1 MTSRRLLAAAESA
14 DSAPFRSGDN
24 DLDWPPRTPCSP
36 VTTGVFAC
44 RSFPGYKG
52 CTFARIRAS
61 QRDCNRRSAMS
72 DESEKSST
80 FEMLCGLT
88 LAVLAAVLAI
98 NELGAGKYGDDEI
111 IAHNQKA
118 NAFDWYQAKGI
129 KQSLVEGQRD
139 ILRILLESRVI
150 PAESESRMGSLMATL
165 DKEIGRYRKE
175 RKEIL
180 LGSAAVG
187 QENWVLE
194 EDGKLGQVKGAR
206 EWEAEA
212 KALGAVGDT
221 FDIATFF
228 LQICLVMGAISL
240 ILKGERMR
248 NTFYG
253 LMVLLGA
260 VGTVYCIMAYLQ
272 AGAFA

>member
-1 MTSRRLLAAAESA
+1 
-14 DSAPFRSGDN
+14 
-24 DLDWPPRTPCSP
+24 
-36 VTTGVFAC
+36 
-44 RSFPGYKG
+44 
-52 CTFARIRAS
+52 
-61 QRDCNRRSAMS
+61 
-72 DESEKSST
+72 
-80 FEMLCGLT
+80 
-88 LAVLAAVLAI
+88 
-98 NELGAGKYGDDEI
+98 
-111 IAHNQKA
+111 
-118 NAFDWYQAKGI
+118 
-129 KQSLVEGQRD
+129 
-139 ILRILLESRVI
+139 
-150 PAESESRMGSLMATL
+150 MATL

-180 LGSAAVG
+180 LGSTAVG

-212 KALGAVGDT
+212 RALGAVGDT

-253 LMVLLGA
+253 LMVVLGG
-260 VGTVYCIMAYLQ
+260 VGTAYCIMAYSQ